1 MRRGRDIYPTP
12 RKTMRSENF
21 LRFLKKTVR
30 VFVSCLFICSLFLSL
45 NADNK
50 QCEWDNIKKIVAVGD
65 LHGDYDN
72 CVKILKAA
80 GLIDDTLKWIG
91 GDTHLVQT
99 GDIIDRGDHAKE
111 IFDLIMR
118 LEIEAEEAGGKVH
131 MLIGNHEELNITGM
145 ALGTPGYVSKTQF
158 LAFIPDSFREKKEK
172 EFKKIVEKSL
182 EKGNNSSAAF
192 IDIEEWWT
200 NQITRDRTAQHEYT
214 INFNENYGIW
224 IIEHNAV
231 IRINDVIFVHGGI
244 SERFSTWPLEK
255 INETFREELNMYRL
269 AYKRGRIPMYKP
281 EIVYVHDAPHWF
293 RDLALK
299 DEEYFTAE
307 ANKILKNLGVSHM
320 VIAHTPAGSG
330 GGSPIVGTE
339 GIHIIHK
346 FKDRVWIIDT
356 GISDYYG
363 GVLSYLTIENG
374 KFSTKEWRDEE

>member
-1 MRRGRDIYPTP
+1 MRN
-12 RKTMRSENF
+12 ENSF
-21 LRFLKKTVR
+21 RLIKKTAR
-30 VFVSCLFICSLFLSL
+30 VIVSFLFIFSHFLFLY
-45 NADNK
+45 ADKK

-72 CVKILKAA
+72 CVKILKTA
-80 GLIDDTLKWIG
+80 GLVDDTLKWIG

-99 GDIIDRGDHAKE
+99 GDIMDRGDNAKE
-111 IFDLIMR
+111 ILDLIMK
-118 LEIEAEEAGGKVH
+118 LEAEAEEAGGKVH

-145 ALGTPGYVSKTQF
+145 ALGTPGYVSKMQF
-158 LAFIPDSFREKKEK
+158 LAFLPESFREKMEK
-172 EFKKIVEKSL
+172 DYKKIVEKSL
-182 EKGNNSSAAF
+182 KEGNNSSSAI
-192 IDIEEWWT
+192 IDIEEWWS
-200 NQITRDRTAQHEYT
+200 NQITRDKRAQYEYT
-214 INFNENYGIW
+214 VNFNDDYGKW
-224 IIEHNAV
+224 IIEQNAV
-231 IRINDVIFVHGGI
+231 IRINDIIFVHGGI

-255 INETFREELNMYRL
+255 INDTFREELDMYRL
-269 AYKRGRIPMYKP
+269 SYKRGRLPMGYKP
-281 EIVYVHDAPHWF
+281 EIVYAPDAPHWF
-293 RDLALK
+293 RDFALK
-299 DEEYFTAE
+299 DEKYFTAE